1 MVKLR
6 ILIGG
11 SGSTGS
17 SLLKNIL
24 SRHSSI
30 FAGNETSLFTKK
42 ELYEDFS
49 GYKKNILKRFPQGL
63 RSHSY
68 HMYNGVD
75 LISDEYGHSML
86 SLIELIKMSSDFQSF
101 ADGFFEK
108 GMDGFGKSHWL
119 EKTPGNAFLFKE
131 FLKTFEHSKTIH
143 LIRNPLDTIYS
154 LIRRGFNL
162 VESCGIYL
170 LNTASALRA
179 EDHDDY
185 YQLKYED
192 LIKDPEI
199 IVKRL
204 LNFLNLPFEEEVLES
219 GNPYGIAETKIE
231 SWNYDET
238 ASVQQNITEIPQG
251 ILSNIYQAMSLIRV
265 SKKGSNLFNVVE
277 HDFQSLLS
285 SLDYKF
291 PEVHV
296 EANTLNMIK
305 RQMRED
311 RWKRMKRFYTTGFE
325 YPLAIKK

>member
-1 MVKLR
+1 MSKLR

-24 SRHSSI
+24 SRHSSV

-42 ELYEDFS
+42 KLYEDFT
-49 GYKKNILKRFPQGL
+49 GHKKHILKRFPQGI

-75 LISDEYGHSML
+75 LVSEEYGHTTS
-86 SLIELIKMSSDFQSF
+86 SLIELINKSSDFQSF
-101 ADGFFEK
+101 ADGFFEN
-108 GMDGFGKSHWL
+108 GIDRFGKTHWL

-131 FLKTFEHSKTIH
+131 FLNSFENSKTIH
-143 LIRNPLDTIYS
+143 LTRNPLDTIYS

-179 EDHDDY
+179 KDYDDH

-192 LIKDPEI
+192 LITHPEAT
-199 IVKRL
+199 VKRL
-204 LNFLNLPFEEEVLES
+204 LNFLDLPFESKVLES
-219 GNPYGIAETKIE
+219 GNPYGIIETKID
-231 SWNYDET
+231 SWRYDET
-238 ASVQQNITEIPQG
+238 SSVHRNIQEIPEST
-251 ILSNIYQAMSLIRV
+251 LSNIMQAISVIKV
-265 SKKGSNLFNVVE
+265 SEQGSNLFNSIE
-277 HDFQSLLS
+277 HDFQTLLS
-285 SLDYKF
+285 SLDYEF
-291 PEVHV
+291 HEVQI
-296 EANTLNMIK
+296 EIKTLNLIK
-305 RQMRED
+305 RQMRLD
-311 RWKRMKRFYTTGFE
+311 RWKRMKKFYQTGFY